1 MQCCGFGSE
10 GSVSFSW
17 IWNFFHGKYLNNSK
31 NVKITSKNPFE
42 SIYKENYT
50 I

>member
-17 IWNFFHGKYLNNSK
+17 IWNFFHGKYLNNLK
-31 NVKITSKNPFE
+31 NVKIKNKFAKINARVTSKM
-42 SIYKENYT
+42 
-50 I
+50 